1 MMGLLNV
8 AVKCL
13 PCHKAGKGK
22 HFTATFNKPIM
33 IRLA

>member
-1 MMGLLNV
+1 MVGLLNV
-8 AVKCL
+8 EVKFL
-13 PCHKAGKGK
+13 QGK